1 MPDDPLKE
9 QLMSYAR
16 DAAEV
21 ASQPGTEAIHRR
33 ARRHYR
39 RLAALTVTGVLL
51 VGGVAVGVGLQRA
64 GSTPTVNQPQP
75 PVTAAPPRVAPPE
88 SFVAW
93 VHGGEGADSGELA
106 VVSTATGEVIRSL
119 VPQSNPSYALSPDRR
134 WVYFRSSFQ
143 PRELHRV
150 PLAGGRPERVTT
162 TGGEPGMLAVS
173 PDGSKLAWETQ
184 SGNRPALRVR
194 DLARGTERVLPVP
207 GPLTGPEAITRGHW
221 AWSPDSRQLAVTVLH
236 GIDRGYLELKTVDVA
251 TGRWRHR
258 FNFDARHGGGS
269 EGCATAMAWPTGS
282 RHIVCVQTV
291 VAGDP
296 AAPRQTYRLVHV
308 DPATGATI
316 PGAVLASGRDLTLYP
331 TDFDPSG
338 RYLLFGLQDTHS
350 VSTWWSRG
358 GRPVRVKR
366 IEIGN
371 EAPAGVAGAYVA
383 GQW

>member
-1 MPDDPLKE
+1 MR
-9 QLMSYAR
+9 YAR
-16 DAAEV
+16 DAAEQ

-51 VGGVAVGVGLQRA
+51 AGGVAVGVGLQRT

-75 PVTAAPPRVAPPE
+75 PVTAAPLRVAPPE

-93 VHGGEGADSGELA
+93 VHGGAGADSGELA

-119 VPQSNPSYALSPDRR
+119 VPQSNPYYALSPDRR
-134 WVYFRSSFQ
+134 WVYFQSSFE

-150 PLAGGRPERVTT
+150 PLAGGRAERVTA
-162 TGGEPGMLAVS
+162 TGGESGMLAVS
-173 PDGSKLAWETQ
+173 PDGSKLAWEIQ

-207 GPLTGPEAITRGHW
+207 GPLQGPDTISRGPW
-221 AWSPDSRQLAVTVLH
+221 AWSPDSRQLAVQVLH
-236 GIDRGYLELKTVDVA
+236 GISTGYTELKTVEVA

-269 EGCATAMAWPTGS
+269 EGCAAMAWPPGS
-282 RHIVCVQTV
+282 RHIACVRTV
-291 VAGDP
+291 YGGP
-296 AAPRQTYRLVHV
+296 RHAPTVQAHRLVYL
-308 DPATGATI
+308 DPTTGAAT
-316 PGAVLASGRDLTLYP
+316 PGVVLASGENVP
-331 TDFDPSG
+331 NPWPVDFDPSG

-358 GRPVRVKR
+358 GKPVRVKR